1 MDYTPKLI
9 GSGTYGCVVK
19 PPIKNNI
26 IKIRKKYTNEE
37 YDDVGKL
44 FKTTKNAIKEAVN
57 EYMTYKYS
65 IENIKYYNKIA
76 PKIKGYN
83 IISEIN
89 NNDINNCIINFKN
102 DNHIHQLIYENA
114 GITFKNYPHNQLNFK
129 NLIKMIKNFFIYFD
143 YYVKAGKIHN
153 DINNNNIMIKDD
165 RIVLI
170 DFGLEKDKK
179 TIFDKKYSKFF
190 NHDYIFYSPEF
201 RLLYLRLEEH
211 SKSVNVHFGF
221 SNFKYLLMPSYGNF
235 DIMSKNYILKEI
247 DSLLND
253 FSTDYS
259 KIDIFSIG
267 VNLYLIRDKI
277 IFDTT
282 KEYDD
287 YNYLIKKMIEPNHNK
302 RFSISEIIKYAS

>member
-1 MDYTPKLI
+1 MSYTPKLI

-26 IKIRKKYTNEE
+26 VNIKKKYTNKEN
-37 YDDVGKL
+37 DDVGKL
-44 FKTTKNAIKEAVN
+44 FKTTKNVIKEAIN
-57 EYMTYKYS
+57 EYMTYKKS
-65 IENIKYYNKIA
+65 VENIKYYNKIA

-83 IISEIN
+83 IISSID
-89 NNDINNCIINFKN
+89 NNDINSCIINNNN
-102 DNHIHQLIYENA
+102 DNYIHQLIYENA
-114 GITFKNYPHNQLNFK
+114 GITFKDYPFYELNYK
-129 NLIKMIKNFFIYFD
+129 KLIKMIKDFFTYFE

-153 DINNNNIMIKDD
+153 DINNGNIMIKNN

-201 RLLYLRLEEH
+201 RLLYLQLEQH
-211 SKSVNVHFGF
+211 SKDVNVHFGF
-221 SNFKYLLMPSYGNF
+221 SNFKDLINPLYGNF
-235 DIMSKNYILKEI
+235 DIMTKKYILKEI
-247 DSLLND
+247 ESLIND

-277 IFDTT
+277 IFDTK
-282 KEYDD
+282 KEYND
-287 YNYLIKKMIEPNHNK
+287 YNYLIKKMIEPNHKK